1 MKDNSIEII
10 DDEEINVDEKTS
22 ANVDVQQNSIAN
34 IDKTQI
40 IDTKVDNSN
49 NTKNSITSNVDANA
63 PVTLVETAVTKGSA
77 GSQVVGNINGDSIIP
92 TNNPLPT
99 PIDITVKQKNNN
111 KNNNKKVKIVS
122 KKEKIMS
129 IIISIFVLIVLGGA
143 GYAIYYFGYKN
154 NPNLFEL
161 KNIYLELGEELPNS
175 ASSYIKSSKQID
187 EMEYKIDTSSVVK
200 NTVGSYTYS
209 VNHKGVT
216 KTAQII
222 IRDTK
227 APVLT
232 LKDQKELIFQ
242 KDSKIAK
249 TDLVVSCEDISNCTY
264 KTEYDVSTEDAG
276 EKQVVIVARDDI
288 GNETKEVVTITI
300 IDVQKKLEC
309 TSQES
314 EADDKSYKYVLIDT
328 LSFDSNDNLV
338 LKSGVKKYIYSD
350 YSAYFTKLNEL
361 KDNENYEF
369 DRTNFSYTEKNEVDV
384 NNLTSL
390 SDITNYYSEKGYICN

>member
-49 NTKNSITSNVDANA
+49 NTKNSTTSNVDANA

>member
-1 MKDNSIEII
+1 MKDNNIEII
-10 DDEEINVDEKTS
+10 DDEEISVDENIST
-22 ANVDVQQNSIAN
+22 NVDVQQNSIAN